1 MILPTTRVTV
11 TLREYELLSPGLEI
25 LANGLATAKLGAFP
39 HRHAWD
45 RIDAGLSDIHRDRA
59 YDEGMAL
66 RIVFTRAKVLGMTAT
81 RKVRVDVFQIA
92 VAALALRLGRPKTG
106 AQTVAR
112 SSETIGEYDAFV
124 RKLEKHRKRARR
136 KAVADLGPIEFAKA
150 SESWRKFNQWA
161 RYNFLQFKCKNLPS
175 SLRRLKAK
183 DQRQAL
189 ELMIRLAI
197 QERSHAPL
205 CEQVL
210 NKMVTLSKASFLRGR
225 QPMTLKELL
234 SSGEKGREFLF
245 AFVTV
250 RVNMTPLR
258 GAAVPPWKAAME
270 RADKIQTYI
279 DSRRQSVDGRPVLE
293 LTSGDSIT

>member
-1 MILPTTRVTV
+1 M
-11 TLREYELLSPGLEI
+11 
-25 LANGLATAKLGAFP
+25 ATAKLGAFP

-59 YDEGMAL
+59 YDEGMAQ
-66 RIVFTRAKVLGMTAT
+66 RIVSTRAKVIGMTAT
-81 RKVRVDVFQIA
+81 RKVRVDVFQISL
-92 VAALALRLGRPKTG
+92 AALALRLGRPKTG
-106 AQTVAR
+106 ANAIAR
-112 SSETIGEYDAFV
+112 SSDTIGEYDTFV
-124 RKLEKHRKRARR
+124 RKLEKHRKRGRR

-161 RYNFLQFKCKNLPS
+161 RYNFLQFKCKNLSS

-183 DQRQAL
+183 DQRHAL
-189 ELMIRLAI
+189 ELMIQLAI

-210 NKMVTLSKASFLRGR
+210 NKMVTLAKASFLRGR

-234 SSGEKGREFLF
+234 SSGDKGREFLF

-250 RVNMTPLR
+250 RVNTTPLP
-258 GAAVPPWKAAME
+258 GAAIPPWKAAME
-270 RADKIQTYI
+270 RADKFQAYL
-279 DSRRQSVDGRPVLE
+279 DSRRQSVGGKPCINVI
-293 LTSGDSIT
+293 SGDCIT